1 MGIYTLTPPGHA
13 TLHNLKVFNII
24 YGFLERHK
32 TVVGSSGLNTFL
44 AWLILIDMVIVSY
57 L

>member
-13 TLHNLKVFNII
+13 TLHNLQVFNII

-32 TVVGSSGLNTFL
+32 TVVGSSGLNAFL
-44 AWLILIDMVIVSY
+44 A
-57 L
+57 